1 MVPNFHTPSEIS
13 SAKQLVFKMLSVC
26 LSNIIHKSGRNSV
39 NRPAHEV
46 EVHDIMET
54 VDAIDFTTS
63 SDLCCAINLERMP
76 KDCLGAEVTATTT
89 SVTDWLV
96 DLEHDVQQLK
106 ATNELKATNVSKFTP
121 KDSASL
127 VINDFSCSSQE
138 PILRLV

>member
-1 MVPNFHTPSEIS
+1 MSYVVFHIAKCKKDDLTKMVPNFHTPSEIS

-63 SDLCCAINLERMP
+63 SDLCCAMGQ
-76 KDCLGAEVTATTT
+76 K
-89 SVTDWLV
+89 
-96 DLEHDVQQLK
+96 
-106 ATNELKATNVSKFTP
+106 
-121 KDSASL
+121 
-127 VINDFSCSSQE
+127 
-138 PILRLV
+138 